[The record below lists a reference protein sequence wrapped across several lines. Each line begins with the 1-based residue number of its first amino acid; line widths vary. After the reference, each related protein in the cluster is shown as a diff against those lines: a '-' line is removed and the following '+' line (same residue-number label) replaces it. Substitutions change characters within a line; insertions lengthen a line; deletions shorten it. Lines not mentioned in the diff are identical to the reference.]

1 MILTI
6 DIGNSNTVLVG
17 YTKNKEIIFEHR
29 VLTFK
34 NNTTE
39 LFSELLKSL
48 KLEVEDIIV
57 SCVVPNIQKEIENV
71 LYEYFGKK
79 ALIVNGDSIRKLKI
93 NIDTPSSLGADL
105 ICTSVGACSKY
116 DTPVI
121 VADIG
126 SASKVTLTNTG
137 AVYEGGIIW
146 PGLGS
151 SLKSMV
157 DMIPHLPK
165 VDLVLPKS
173 VIGKNTIH
181 AIQSGML
188 YGVAAQV
195 EGLAQMI
202 EKEIG
207 VPCERVLTGGYSVL
221 FKQHLPNF
229 KYEEHL
235 VSDGLIEIYLKD
247 MIQKD

>member
-17 YTKNKEIIFEHR
+17 YNRKKEIVYEHR

-34 NNTTE
+34 KKTK
-39 LFSELLKSL
+39 ELLVPLL
-48 KLEVEDIIV
+48 KGLELEVEDVIV
-57 SCVVPNIQKEIENV
+57 SCVVPSIQDEVLAAIEEAFS
-71 LYEYFGKK
+71 YK
-79 ALIVNGDSIRKLKI
+79 AKLVNGDTIDKLVI
-93 NIDTPSSLGADL
+93 NIDQPSTLGADL

-126 SASKVTLTNTG
+126 SASKVTLTHRNN
-137 AVYEGGIIW
+137 VYEGGIIW

-151 SLKSMV
+151 SLQSMI

-165 VDLVLPKS
+165 VDLNLPKS
-173 VIGKNTIH
+173 VIGKNTMD

-188 YGVAAQV
+188 YGVVAQI
-195 EGLAQMI
+195 EGLANMI
-202 EKEIG
+202 ENEVGEK
-207 VPCERVLTGGYSVL
+207 CERVLTGGYTVL
-221 FKQHLPNF
+221 FKDLLPDFN
-229 KYEEHL
+229 YEEHL
-235 VSDGLIEIYLKD
+235 VSDGLIEIYLND
-247 MIQKD
+247 MLKKG